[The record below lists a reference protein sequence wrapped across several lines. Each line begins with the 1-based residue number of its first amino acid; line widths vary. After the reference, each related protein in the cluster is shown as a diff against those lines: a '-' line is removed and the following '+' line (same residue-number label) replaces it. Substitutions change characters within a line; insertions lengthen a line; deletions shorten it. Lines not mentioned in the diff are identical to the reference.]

1 MNKIQ
6 NIQTN
11 SFVKGMNMD
20 IDIHAI
26 PENQYRY
33 AENIR
38 IITDTEGTSGV
49 LQNIQNIHPVDGG
62 GFISDDETV
71 LYAVTVDK
79 YAIILTVDSK
89 NINRVYRVS
98 DYNNLPLKNTVIIK
112 GKLQYGKSNRVKIV
126 ANYEAENN
134 IKIYIT
140 DGNTPIRVLN
150 IMDNKYV
157 YEPGVTNDLL
167 DSEGNIKDLSIL
179 DLTPSSLLSP
189 PKIVDLGSGNLQS
202 GTVQYVYQLFN
213 VRGSNTI
220 MSPCSGLVHLT
231 DSNTSSSLNE
241 YHGLDKKVSTGKSVK
256 MSIDLV
262 DKTTGINYNSFYNN
276 CRIFRIFYN
285 DNTELPTVDVIAEI
299 KSSSSAT
306 SIEYED
312 LGGAPI
318 NTITLEELNSLTNN
332 SFVASTIEKKDN
344 RLFAAGIK
352 ENTWRTDYD
361 ARAYRCTK
369 EGRLILKSASG
380 QNDIDVMLPEYGS
393 AAWKNILSDIDPEH
407 DCINPYNSVKGQ
419 PTANDN
425 LQYSNKVERG
435 ARILGGSG
443 INVSYRFVYTEL
455 TMDTMQSMNTS
466 ATEGHDY
473 AKIQVLP
480 QTTSSMTFYLLDG
493 LKDTSI
499 NRSIPEYSRQ
509 MNYADPYIDAN
520 FRGYQRDEIY
530 RFGIVFY
537 NNKSIPSNVSW
548 IGDIRMPNAHEYPTF
563 FAGENLI
570 GKALGLQFEVSN
582 VPEGAVAYEIVRCR
596 RTVDDRTVLM
606 QGVISEITNY
616 PYKYINK
623 GDEPDNSYRPRIPLG
638 YTDQDIPV
646 KYTKAGRMT
655 EIYAE
660 QSSTFFNDRVTK
672 YYVTFI
678 SPELDITGES
688 LVGKLKNAHAELLYY
703 LHPIASKGYWYRA
716 ANGAN
721 IYSNKYFIT
730 PNNTNWGFSSD
741 RVTES
746 KLIGCYNSD
755 VNGFVI
761 ASEEF
766 ATEQTVHSI
775 SNLIGKRY
783 ILHNTAISESR
794 LTVDINNNSIFPPIM
809 AGGNIMAEKM
819 QYYRTIGDINY
830 LNLGHIHNSDGDNNG
845 ARRAGPFGYC
855 AVLNGDFT
863 KIPKFHRVDGVIQA
877 NYNITSVIGSQD
889 IFLNKAWF
897 ELPVV
902 NIKLS
907 NIPYGGNS
915 YIARTNST
923 YISTNS
929 FTTIGPSGG
938 QSLVYGGD
946 TFIGV
951 HDHRTANAFPDP
963 GNGDYRASLISCTD
977 YIPVESSINLA
988 LQYGETTSRS
998 CEGMDDYTNP
1008 YLGTTIDGG
1017 TLGNYNKQTKPYY
1030 AYNDAYSVQGDAKK
1044 YVTESAYAITNA
1056 NNINRIVYSQA
1067 KINNEVTDSWLQF
1080 KFADYLDVDNQY
1092 GKITNLKSFNDKLF
1106 FWQDSAF
1113 GIASVNDRSLI
1124 TDNNISE
1131 LTLGT
1136 GGILTRYD
1144 YITTGNGSSV
1154 INDNSITNSD
1164 FALYWHDRDKN
1175 ELCQFSDTIHK
1186 LSKEKGVQTY
1196 LNANPNFVVHDSFY
1210 DNEFNEV
1217 RFCFNTKTLVYN
1229 EYTQSFTSFYTENPA
1244 GHLKFS
1250 DKLLYIKDNKVMQ
1263 TEDRALNVMEC
1274 KIQYI
1279 INKDILYTKTF
1290 DNVFFSG
1297 QFRDIKNM
1305 LTDATFRTTDQ
1316 VGTITQDYVDGGY
1329 AIDHRENTYRFAIG
1343 REQNSDDTLSYPGRL
1358 RGKYLICDLTL
1369 NCGEQH
1375 NFTLP
1380 NINTTYR
1387 YSLV

>member
-1 MNKIQ
+1 MTNTL
-6 NIQTN
+6 QTN
-11 SFVKGMNMD
+11 SFVGGLNMD
-20 IDIHAI
+20 IDIHAL

-33 AENIR
+33 AENVR

-62 GFISDDETV
+62 GFISADEIV

-79 YAIILTVDSK
+79 YAVILTVDSK
-89 NINRVYRVS
+89 NINRVYRVY
-98 DYNNLPLKNTVIIK
+98 DYNNLPLKNIIVIK
-112 GKLQYGKSNRVKIV
+112 GKLGYSQTNRVKIV

-157 YEPGVTNDLL
+157 YEPGVNNDLL
-167 DSEGNIKDLSIL
+167 DNEGNVKDLSIL
-179 DLTPSSLLSP
+179 DLTPSSLLTP
-189 PKIVDLGSGNLQS
+189 PIITELGSGNLQS

-220 MSPCSGLVHLT
+220 MSPASGLVHLT
-231 DSNTSSSLNE
+231 DSNTSGSLNE
-241 YHGLDKKVSTGKSVK
+241 YHGLDKEVTTGKSVK
-256 MSIDLV
+256 MTISLV
-262 DKTTGINYNSFYNN
+262 DKTTGINYNSYYTN

-285 DNTELPTVDVIAEI
+285 DNTELPTVDTIAEI
-299 KSSSSAT
+299 KSSSNST

-312 LGGAPI
+312 IGGSPI

-361 ARAYRCTK
+361 ARAYRYTK

-380 QNDIDVMLPEYGS
+380 QNDINVVLPEYGTIEY
-393 AAWKNILSDIDPEH
+393 KNILNDIDPEH
-407 DCINPYNSVKGQ
+407 DCINPYNSVKGS
-419 PTANDN
+419 PSSNED
-425 LQYSNKVERG
+425 LQYSRKIESGRN
-435 ARILGGSG
+435 ILGGSG
-443 INVSYRFVYTEL
+443 VNVSYRFVYTEL
-455 TMDTMQSMNTS
+455 TMDTMQSMNTT
-466 ATEGHDY
+466 ATEGNDY

-480 QTTSSMTFYLLDG
+480 KTTSSMTFYFLNG
-493 LKDTSI
+493 LKDAVKL
-499 NRSIPEYSRQ
+499 SIPEYSRQ

-520 FRGYQRDEIY
+520 FRSYQRDEIY

-537 NNKSIPSNVSW
+537 NKKSIPSNVCW

-563 FAGENLI
+563 FAKEDLV

-582 VPEGAVAYEIVRCR
+582 IPEEAVAYEIVRCR
-596 RTVDDRTVLM
+596 RTIDDRTVLM
-606 QGVISEITNY
+606 QGVVSEITSF

-638 YTDQDIPV
+638 YTDQDIPN
-646 KYTKAGRMT
+646 KYAKAQPYGSLV
-655 EIYAE
+655 AE
-660 QSSTFFNDRVTK
+660 TSSTFFNDKVTK

-678 SPELDITGES
+678 SPELDVIGES

-716 ANGAN
+716 TDSSRQ
-721 IYSNKYFIT
+721 YSNKYFIT
-730 PNNTNWGFSSD
+730 PNNTDWSFSAD
-741 RVTES
+741 RERQS
-746 KLIGCYNSD
+746 KLIGCYNTT

-761 ASEEF
+761 AAEEF
-766 ATEQTVHSI
+766 GTNSTVHSV

-794 LTVDINNNSIFPPIM
+794 LTVDLNNNAIFPPIM

-830 LNLGHIHNSDGDNNG
+830 LNLGHMHNSDGNNDG

-863 KIPKFHRVDGVIQA
+863 KIPKFHRVDGVVQA
-877 NYNITSVIGSQD
+877 NYEITTVIGSQD
-889 IFLNKAWF
+889 ILLSKAWF

-907 NIPYGGNS
+907 NIPYGGNT

-923 YISTNS
+923 YIGTNS
-929 FTTIGPSGG
+929 FTPVGTSGG
-938 QSLVYGGD
+938 ETIVYGGD

-951 HDHRTANAFPDP
+951 HDHRTANTFPDP
-963 GNGDYRASLISCTD
+963 GGDDYRASLISCTD

-998 CEGMDDYTNP
+998 CEGVDDFTNP
-1008 YLGTTIDGG
+1008 YVATTIDGG
-1017 TLGNYNKQTKPYY
+1017 NLGSYNKQTKPYY

-1056 NNINRIVYSQA
+1056 NNSNRIVYSQA

-1113 GIASVNDRSLI
+1113 GVASVNDRSLI

-1144 YITTGNGSSV
+1144 YITTGNGSS
-1154 INDNSITNSD
+1154 ITNDGSITNSD

-1196 LNANPNFVVHDSFY
+1196 LNANPNFVVHDAFY

-1217 RFCFNTKTLVYN
+1217 RFCFNNRTLVYN
-1229 EYTQSFTSFYTENPA
+1229 EYTQSFTSFYTENPNN
-1244 GHLKFS
+1244 HLKFS
-1250 DKLLYIKDNKVMQ
+1250 DKLLYIKDNIVMQ
-1263 TEDRALNVMEC
+1263 TENRAFNVMEC
-1274 KIQYI
+1274 KIQYV

-1297 QFRDIKNM
+1297 QFRDIKGM
-1305 LTDATFRTTDQ
+1305 LTDATFRTKDQ
-1316 VGTITQDYVDGGY
+1316 VGTITQDYVIGGY
-1329 AIDHRENTYRFAIG
+1329 AIDYREDTYRFAIG
-1343 REQNSDDTLSYPGRL
+1343 REQNSEDELSYPGRL

-1375 NFTLP
+1375 DFTLP